1 MRVGRR
7 PGHTHVIK
15 QPGFPDDHRHGCQR
29 KGVADDA
36 GRGEEIC
43 TEAGL
48 AAEEIATRVYLQ
60 RGAQVLGRRLRT
72 QHGEIDLIVQEGP
85 HLVFVEVKRRKR
97 LHGFDSPISERQW
110 NRLGCAALQY
120 MVDNHDVTRI
130 QPVCRFDAALVGPDG
145 QCHIIE
151 NARTFD

>member
-1 MRVGRR
+1 MPLDAVSTAAIPSALPMPAWAGTSGARAQRARRGRAA
-7 PGHTHVIK
+7 HN
-15 QPGFPDDHRHGCQR
+15 
-29 KGVADDA
+29 
-36 GRGEEIC
+36 
-43 TEAGL
+43 AGL
-48 AAEEIATRVYLQ
+48 AAEEIAARVYLQ

-72 QHGEIDLIVQEGP
+72 QHGEIDLIVQDGP